1 MKEKGIVYYVR
12 EEIGFNH
19 SVRIS
24 DMYTNLEDA
33 QKEYARCVEKFE
45 NREIGSFKEI
55 HDSGFMTIFWPIY
68 GETYNGKIRLECRS
82 LY

>member
-12 EEIGFNH
+12 EEIGFDH
-19 SVRIS
+19 IVRIS

-33 QKEYARCVEKFE
+33 QKEYARRVEKFE

-55 HDSGFMTIFWPIY
+55 HDNGFITIFWPKY

>member
-12 EEIGFNH
+12 EETGFNH
-19 SVRIS
+19 SVTIS

-33 QKEYARCVEKFE
+33 QKEYARRVEKFE